1 MDKRINGDKIL
12 LFKKDNN
19 RYYLR
24 KPHFDCGWYWGL
36 GYLAT
41 GRGSHGHFDDYFKDK
56 PFYNAWIDFDDTPF
70 TKEESYIIT
79 DYMRQLYRLR
89 KMANMLYCGN
99 TNVTDD
105 ATVLE
110 QFRESN
116 MAEYKRINNVL
127 IPTVWNA
134 LVDVLLDEEEDR
146 EQAYI
151 PVKQLVVKYEYV

>member
-12 LFKKDNN
+12 LFKEDNN

-41 GRGSHGHFDDYFKDK
+41 GRGSHLHFDSYFKDK
-56 PFYNAWIDFDDTPF
+56 PFYDAWVGFEDTPF
-70 TKEESYIIT
+70 TQEEAYIIT

-89 KMANMLYCGN
+89 EMADMLHCGN
-99 TNVTDD
+99 TNITGN
-105 ATVLE
+105 AKVLE
-110 QFRESN
+110 QFEAQN
-116 MAEYKRINNVL
+116 TAEYKRINNVL

-134 LVDVLLDEEEDR
+134 LVDVLLDDEEDR
-146 EQAYI
+146 EQAYVA
-151 PVKQLVVKYEYV
+151 VKEYV

>member
-19 RYYLR
+19 SYYLR
-24 KPHFDCGWYWGL
+24 EPTFDCGWYWGL
-36 GYLAT
+36 GYVAT
-41 GRGSHGHFDDYFKDK
+41 GRGSHLHFDSYFKVI
-56 PFYNAWIDFDDTPF
+56 PFYDDIFNDTPF
-70 TKEESYIIT
+70 TQKEKYIIT

-89 KMANMLYCGN
+89 DMADMLYLGN
-99 TNVTDD
+99 TNVTGD

-151 PVKQLVVKYEYV
+151 PVKKLVVKYEYV

>member
-24 KPHFDCGWYWGL
+24 KPTFDCGWYWGL

-41 GRGSHGHFDDYFKDK
+41 GRGSHLHFDNYFKVI
-56 PFYNAWIDFDDTPF
+56 PFYDDSFNDTPF
-70 TKEESYIIT
+70 TQKEKYIIT

-89 KMANMLYCGN
+89 DMADMLYLGN
-99 TNVTDD
+99 TNVTGD
-105 ATVLE
+105 ATALE
-110 QFRESN
+110 LFREAN

-151 PVKQLVVKYEYV
+151 PVKKLVVKYEYV

>member
-24 KPHFDCGWYWGL
+24 KPKFDCGWYWGL

-41 GRGSHGHFDDYFKDK
+41 GRGSHLHFDSYFENK
-56 PFYNAWIDFDDTPF
+56 PFYDESFNDTPF
-70 TKEESYIIT
+70 TQKEKYIIV
-79 DYMRQLYRLR
+79 DYMNQLYRLR
-89 KMANMLYCGN
+89 DMADMLCLGN
-99 TNVTDD
+99 TNITGD

-110 QFRESN
+110 QFKESN
-116 MAEYKRINNVL
+116 MTEYNRINNVL

-151 PVKQLVVKYEYV
+151 PVKKLVVKYEYV

>member
-41 GRGSHGHFDDYFKDK
+41 GRGSHGHFDSYFKDK
-56 PFYNAWIDFDDTPF
+56 LFCDAWVDFDDTPF
-70 TKEESYIIT
+70 TKEEAYIIT
-79 DYMRQLYRLR
+79 DYMRQLYTLR
-89 KMANMLYCGN
+89 KMSDMLYVGN
-99 TNVTDD
+99 THITSY
-105 ATVLE
+105 AKVLE
-110 QFRESN
+110 QFAEQN
-116 MAEYKRINNVL
+116 EAEYKRINNVL

-146 EQAYI
+146 EQAYVT
-151 PVKQLVVKYEYV
+151 VKEYV

>member
-1 MDKRINGDKIL
+1 MDKRINNGSKIL

-41 GRGSHGHFDDYFKDK
+41 GRGSHLHFDSYFKGT
-56 PFYNAWIDFDDTPF
+56 PFYDFSFDDTPF
-70 TKEESYIIT
+70 TQEEKYIIT

-89 KMANMLYCGN
+89 EMADMLHLGN
-99 TNVTDD
+99 THITGN
-105 ATVLE
+105 AKVLE
-110 QFRESN
+110 QFAEQN
-116 MAEYKRINNVL
+116 TAEYKRICNVL

-134 LVDVLLDEEEDR
+134 LVDVLLDKAEDR
-146 EQAYI
+146 ERAYVD
-151 PVKQLVVKYEYV
+151 VKKYV

>member
-12 LFKKDNN
+12 LFKADNN

-24 KPHFDCGWYWGL
+24 KPKFDCGWYWGL

-41 GRGSHGHFDDYFKDK
+41 GRGSHLHFGSYFEHKLFCD
-56 PFYNAWIDFDDTPF
+56 ALADFDDTPF

-89 KMANMLYCGN
+89 EMANMLHLGN
-99 TNVTDD
+99 THITSN
-105 ATVLE
+105 AKVLE
-110 QFRESN
+110 QFEEQN
-116 MAEYKRINNVL
+116 TAEYKRICNVL

-134 LVDVLLDEEEDR
+134 LVDVLLDEDEDR
-146 EQAYI
+146 RQAYVE
-151 PVKQLVVKYEYV
+151 VKEYV

>member
-1 MDKRINGDKIL
+1 MDKRINNGDKIL

-41 GRGSHGHFDDYFKDK
+41 GRGSHLHFDSYFEDK
-56 PFYNAWIDFDDTPF
+56 PFYEAWIDFDDTPF
-70 TKEESYIIT
+70 TKDEAYIIT

-89 KMANMLYCGN
+89 EMADMLYLGN
-99 TNVTDD
+99 THITSN
-105 ATVLE
+105 AKVLE
-110 QFRESN
+110 QFEEQN
-116 MAEYKRINNVL
+116 TAEYKRINNVL

-134 LVDVLLDEEEDR
+134 LVDVLLDDEEDR
-146 EQAYI
+146 EQAYVD
-151 PVKQLVVKYEYV
+151 VKEYV

>member
-24 KPHFDCGWYWGL
+24 KPTFDCGWYWGL

-41 GRGSHGHFDDYFKDK
+41 GRGSHSHFDSYFKDE
-56 PFYNAWIDFDDTPF
+56 FFCDYDFDDTPF
-70 TKEESYIIT
+70 TEDEKYIIA

-89 KMANMLYCGN
+89 KMADMLHLGD
-99 TNVTDD
+99 THITSK
-105 ATVLE
+105 AKVLE
-110 QFRESN
+110 QFAEQN
-116 MAEYKRINNVL
+116 TAEYKRICNVL

-146 EQAYI
+146 KQAYVA
-151 PVKQLVVKYEYV
+151 VKEYV

>member
-1 MDKRINGDKIL
+1 MDKRINGNKIL

-24 KPHFDCGWYWGL
+24 KPTFDCGWYWGL

-56 PFYNAWIDFDDTPF
+56 PFYDAWVDFDDTPF
-70 TKEESYIIT
+70 TKEEAYIIT

-89 KMANMLYCGN
+89 KMADMYHHGSTWITEKANVLNQFAEQN
-99 TNVTDD
+99 T
-105 ATVLE
+105 
-110 QFRESN
+110 
-116 MAEYKRINNVL
+116 AEYKRICNVL

-146 EQAYI
+146 EQAYVA
-151 PVKQLVVKYEYV
+151 VKEYV

>member
-24 KPHFDCGWYWGL
+24 KPTFDCGWYWGL
-36 GYLAT
+36 GYFAT
-41 GRGSHGHFDDYFKDK
+41 GRGSYLHFDSYFKDK
-56 PFYNAWIDFDDTPF
+56 PFYDAWVDFDDTPF

-89 KMANMLYCGN
+89 DMADMLHCSN
-99 TNVTDD
+99 TNITGN
-105 ATVLE
+105 AKVLE
-110 QFRESN
+110 QFAEQN
-116 MAEYKRINNVL
+116 TAEYKRICNVL

-146 EQAYI
+146 EQAYVD
-151 PVKQLVVKYEYV
+151 VKEYV

>member
-1 MDKRINGDKIL
+1 
-12 LFKKDNN
+12 
-19 RYYLR
+19 LR